1 MWKKCTSKVP
11 KMNFYQ
17 IAQFPAS
24 PFAPKSNLLRL
35 RVKIGNFPIPEK
47 PDRMITQRVKTG
59 GISLTEVEKARTH
72 SRKSYRASASN

>member
-24 PFAPKSNLLRL
+24 PFAPKTNLSRF
-35 RVKIGNFPIPEK
+35 REKIGNFPIPEK
-47 PDRMITQRVKTG
+47 PDGIMTQ
-59 GISLTEVEKARTH
+59 
-72 SRKSYRASASN
+72 